1 MQRFTRSG
9 WWPSRRPHYLAV
21 PATTLIAFPAARRA
35 CASGGSL
42 RKGDWVEHLRP
53 RRYVSSGP
61 RKALRGSGRA
71 WGRAATVI
79 GAVALFSFILPGGI
93 GGAAPGQP
101 APTLKDLVARARVLS
116 NEINSLNEQY
126 NGLKIQLDQART
138 QAKVAAQTYV
148 QDLSRLGAGKLAVG
162 QLAAQSYM
170 NGGLASPLE
179 LLTTSTPE
187 TLIGQAS
194 FMQVLQQENGD
205 QVSQIAQGV
214 AAAQRARQS
223 AEQQTKRAQ
232 QLTAEMASK
241 RRQAQSKIN
250 ILNSSV
256 FKKAMQVFNQ
266 TGNYPNISIPTA
278 NTIGAQALR
287 WALSRRGS
295 PYVWGAAG
303 PGAFDCSGL
312 VMWAY
317 AQVGISLPHFTGA
330 QWTMGVHVA
339 RSQLQPGDLVFF
351 YPDIGHVGLYIGNG
365 LMVDA
370 PGLGDSV
377 QVQPVMWSIYIG
389 AVRIVG

>member
-1 MQRFTRSG
+1 
-9 WWPSRRPHYLAV
+9 
-21 PATTLIAFPAARRA
+21 
-35 CASGGSL
+35 
-42 RKGDWVEHLRP
+42 VEHLRP
-53 RRYVSSGP
+53 RRYVPSGP
-61 RKALRGSGRA
+61 RRAPRGFGRT
-71 WGRAATVI
+71 WGRAVTVL
-79 GAVALFSFILPGGI
+79 GAAALLSLVLPGGI

-101 APTLKDLVARARVLS
+101 APSLKDLVARARQLS

-126 NGLKIQLDQART
+126 NGLRIQLNQARS
-138 QAKVAAQTYV
+138 QAKIAAQTYV
-148 QDLSRLGAGKLAVG
+148 RDLARLGAGRLAVG

-170 NGGLASPLE
+170 NGGLATPLA

-187 TLIGQAS
+187 TLISRAS
-194 FMQVLQQENGD
+194 FMQILQQEHGD

-223 AEQQTKRAQ
+223 AEQQTKRAK
-232 QLTAEMASK
+232 QLSAEMASK
-241 RRQAQSKIN
+241 RRQAQAKIN

-266 TGNYPNISIPTA
+266 TGSYPNIKIPTA

-287 WALSRRGS
+287 WALSARGS

-312 VMWAY
+312 VLWAY
-317 AQVGISLPHFTGA
+317 AKVGISLPHFTGE
-330 QWTMGVHVA
+330 QWNMGIHVG
-339 RSQLQPGDLVFF
+339 RNQLQPGDLVFF
-351 YPDIGHVGLYIGNG
+351 YPDLGHVGMYIGNG

-370 PGLGDSV
+370 PTFGEVV
-377 QVQPVMWSIYIG
+377 QVQPVMWAYYVG

>member
-1 MQRFTRSG
+1 M
-9 WWPSRRPHYLAV
+9 
-21 PATTLIAFPAARRA
+21 
-35 CASGGSL
+35 
-42 RKGDWVEHLRP
+42 EHLRP
-53 RRYVSSGP
+53 RKYVPSGP
-61 RKALRGSGRA
+61 RKAPRRSGRA

-79 GAVALFSFILPGGI
+79 GVAALFSLVLPGGI

-101 APTLKDLVARARVLS
+101 APSLKDLVARARLLS

-126 NGLKIQLDQART
+126 NGLRIQLDQART
-138 QAKVAAQTYV
+138 EAKVAAQTYV
-148 QDLSRLGAGKLAVG
+148 QDLSQLGAGKLAVG

-170 NGGLASPLE
+170 NGGLATSLE

-187 TLIGQAS
+187 TLISRAA

-205 QVSQIAQGV
+205 QVSSIAQGV
-214 AAAQRARQS
+214 AAAQRARKS
-223 AEQQTKRAQ
+223 AEQQTKRAK

-250 ILNSSV
+250 ILNSTV

-266 TGNYPNISIPTA
+266 TGSYPNISIPTA

-312 VMWAY
+312 VLWAY
-317 AQVGISLPHFTGA
+317 AKVGISLPHFTGD
-330 QWTMGVHVA
+330 QWNMGVHVA
-339 RSQLQPGDLVFF
+339 RADLQPGDLVFF

-370 PGLGDSV
+370 PNFGETV
-377 QVQPVMWSIYIG
+377 QVEPVMWDVYVG